1 MPCDAIT
8 ASSTCVIALLVP
20 TCASEATTSSTSGST
35 SASTSTTTTPGQCS
49 DPGDDCSETK
59 CCNEADAKCFTSK
72 LFELA
77 AEDGFRVFLQ
87 FFTDVLHMLL
97 HVNPFKSRLTCLHF
111 SIYRIYSIQNT
122 SIQVF
127 IMLLNFRL
135 ACLKIFW
142 QSSSMQFLRT

>member
-1 MPCDAIT
+1 MMPCDAIT

-87 FFTDVLHMLL
+87 LFT
-97 HVNPFKSRLTCLHF
+97 HVFTHAF
-111 SIYRIYSIQNT
+111 
-122 SIQVF
+122 
-127 IMLLNFRL
+127 
-135 ACLKIFW
+135 ACESF
-142 QSSSMQFLRT
+142 QFQIDMFAF